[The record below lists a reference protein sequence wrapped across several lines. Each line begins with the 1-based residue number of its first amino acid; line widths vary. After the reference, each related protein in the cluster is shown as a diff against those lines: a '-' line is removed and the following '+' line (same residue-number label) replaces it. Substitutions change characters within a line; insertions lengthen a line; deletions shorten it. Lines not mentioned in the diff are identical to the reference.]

1 MFLKVLQGNTVIDVI
16 ENVLFVEHQ
25 DRNDLNVLG
34 SEARA
39 FGIMSS
45 DMSTIWHTEDLADV
59 PEGTE
64 CETVEVAEITEE
76 EYTAL
81 RRELDAGNVVEE
93 EEPAED
99 TPEEGEQEDTEVVMT
114 PTEMRLR
121 INELTA
127 TVEALTAEKDMLME
141 CVLEMSAVVYA

>member
-1 MFLKVLQGNTVIDVI
+1 MFYKIMQGNTVIDAIAGVQYVVFQ
-16 ENVLFVEHQ
+16 E
-25 DRNDLNVLG
+25 RNRLNIIG
-34 SEARA
+34 KKAEA

-45 DMSTIWHTEDLADV
+45 DMSTIWHVDGLADIPV
-59 PEGTE
+59 DSEYQ
-64 CETVEVAEITEE
+64 TVAMVEITEE
-76 EYTAL
+76 EYDTL
-81 RRELDAGNVVEE
+81 REQLAAGDVVEDPE
-93 EEPAED
+93 EEQQPDEG
-99 TPEEGEQEDTEVVMT
+99 TTEEPEVVMS

>member
-1 MFLKVLQGNTVIDVI
+1 MFYKIMQGNTVIDAIAGVQYVVFQ
-16 ENVLFVEHQ
+16 E
-25 DRNDLNVLG
+25 RNRLNIIG
-34 SEARA
+34 KKAEA

-45 DMSTIWHTEDLADV
+45 DMSTIWHVDGLADI
-59 PEGTE
+59 PAGSEYQ
-64 CETVEVAEITEE
+64 TVAMVEITEE
-76 EYTAL
+76 EYDTL
-81 RRELDAGNVVEE
+81 REQLAAGDVVEDPE
-93 EEPAED
+93 EEQQPDEG
-99 TPEEGEQEDTEVVMT
+99 TTEEPEVVMS

>member
-1 MFLKVLQGNTVIDVI
+1 MFYKIMQGNTVIDAIAGVQYVVFQ
-16 ENVLFVEHQ
+16 E
-25 DRNDLNVLG
+25 RNRLNIIG
-34 SEARA
+34 KKAEA

-45 DMSTIWHTEDLADV
+45 DMSTIWHVEGLADIPV
-59 PEGTE
+59 GSEYQ
-64 CETVEVAEITEE
+64 TVTMVEITEE
-76 EYTAL
+76 EYDTLREQLTAG
-81 RRELDAGNVVEE
+81 DVVEDPE
-93 EEPAED
+93 EEQQPDEG
-99 TPEEGEQEDTEVVMT
+99 TTEEPEVVMS

>member
-1 MFLKVLQGNTVIDVI
+1 MFYKIMQGNTVIDAIAGVQYVVFQ
-16 ENVLFVEHQ
+16 E
-25 DRNDLNVLG
+25 RNRLNIIG
-34 SEARA
+34 KKAEA

-45 DMSTIWHTEDLADV
+45 DMSTIWHVDGLAEI
-59 PEGTE
+59 PAGSEYQ
-64 CETVEVAEITEE
+64 TVAMVEITEE
-76 EYTAL
+76 EYDTL
-81 RRELDAGNVVEE
+81 REQLAAGDVVEDPE
-93 EEPAED
+93 EEQQPDEG
-99 TPEEGEQEDTEVVMT
+99 TTEEPEVVMS

>member
-1 MFLKVLQGNTVIDVI
+1 MFYKIMQGNTVIDAIAGVQYVVFQ
-16 ENVLFVEHQ
+16 E
-25 DRNDLNVLG
+25 RNRLNIIG
-34 SEARA
+34 KKAEA

-45 DMSTIWHTEDLADV
+45 DMSTIWHVDGL
-59 PEGTE
+59 
-64 CETVEVAEITEE
+64 AEIPAGSEYQTVAMVEIAEE
-76 EYTAL
+76 EYDTL
-81 RRELDAGNVVEE
+81 REQLAAGDVVEDPE
-93 EEPAED
+93 EEQP
-99 TPEEGEQEDTEVVMT
+99 PEEGETEEPEVVMS

>member
-1 MFLKVLQGNTVIDVI
+1 MFYKIMQGNTVIDAIAGVQYVVFQ
-16 ENVLFVEHQ
+16 E
-25 DRNDLNVLG
+25 RNRLNIIG
-34 SEARA
+34 KKAEA

-45 DMSTIWHTEDLADV
+45 DMSTIWHVDGLAEI
-59 PEGTE
+59 PSGAEYQ
-64 CETVEVAEITEE
+64 TVTMVEITEE
-76 EYTAL
+76 EYDTL
-81 RRELDAGNVVEE
+81 REQLAAGDVVEDPE
-93 EEPAED
+93 EEQQPDEG
-99 TPEEGEQEDTEVVMT
+99 TTEEPEVVMS

>member
-1 MFLKVLQGNTVIDVI
+1 MFYKIMQGNTVIDAIAGVQYVVFQ
-16 ENVLFVEHQ
+16 E
-25 DRNDLNVLG
+25 RNRLNIIG
-34 SEARA
+34 KKAEA

-45 DMSTIWHTEDLADV
+45 DMSTIWHVEGLAEI
-59 PEGTE
+59 PAGTE
-64 CETVEVAEITEE
+64 YQTVVMVEITEE
-76 EYTAL
+76 EYDAL
-81 RRELDAGNVVEE
+81 RKPLEAGDVVAD
-93 EEPAED
+93 PED
-99 TPEEGEQEDTEVVMT
+99 EQPPEEGDTEEPEVVMS

>member
-1 MFLKVLQGNTVIDVI
+1 MFYKIMQGNTVIDAIAGVQYVVFQ
-16 ENVLFVEHQ
+16 E
-25 DRNDLNVLG
+25 RNRLNIIG
-34 SEARA
+34 KKAEA

-45 DMSTIWHTEDLADV
+45 DMSTIWHVDGLAEI
-59 PEGTE
+59 PAGSEYQ
-64 CETVEVAEITEE
+64 TVAMVEITEE
-76 EYTAL
+76 EYDTL
-81 RRELDAGNVVEE
+81 REQLAAGDVVEDPE
-93 EEPAED
+93 EEQQ
-99 TPEEGEQEDTEVVMT
+99 PEEGETEEPEVVMS

>member
-1 MFLKVLQGNTVIDVI
+1 MFLKIVQDNTVIDAI
-16 ENVLFVEHQ
+16 ANVLYVEHQ
-25 DRNDLNVLG
+25 ERNNLNLLG
-34 SEARA
+34 SEAGA

-45 DMSTIWHTEDLADV
+45 DMSTIWHTEDLAEV
-59 PEGTE
+59 PEGTD
-64 CETVEVAEITEE
+64 CETVEAIEITEE

-81 RRELDAGNVVEE
+81 RRELDAGNVVDDD
-93 EEPAED
+93 PAEEQ
-99 TPEEGEQEDTEVVMT
+99 PEEGEPEEPEVVMT

-127 TVEALTAEKDMLME
+127 TVEALTEEKDMLME

>member
-1 MFLKVLQGNTVIDVI
+1 MFYKIMQGNTVIDAIAGVQYVVFQ
-16 ENVLFVEHQ
+16 E
-25 DRNDLNVLG
+25 RNRLNILG
-34 SEARA
+34 KKAEA

-45 DMSTIWHTEDLADV
+45 DMSTIWHVDGLAEI
-59 PEGTE
+59 PAGSEYQ
-64 CETVEVAEITEE
+64 TVAMVEITEE
-76 EYTAL
+76 EYDTL
-81 RRELDAGNVVEE
+81 REQLAAGDVVEDPE
-93 EEPAED
+93 EEQQPDEG
-99 TPEEGEQEDTEVVMT
+99 TTEEPEVVMS

>member
-1 MFLKVLQGNTVIDVI
+1 MFYKIMQGNTVIDAIAGVQYVVFQ
-16 ENVLFVEHQ
+16 E
-25 DRNDLNVLG
+25 RNRLNIIG
-34 SEARA
+34 KKAEA

-45 DMSTIWHTEDLADV
+45 DMSTIWHVDGLAEN
-59 PEGTE
+59 PAGSEYQS
-64 CETVEVAEITEE
+64 VAMVEITEE
-76 EYTAL
+76 EYDTL
-81 RRELDAGNVVEE
+81 REQLAAGDVVEDPE
-93 EEPAED
+93 EEQQPDEG
-99 TPEEGEQEDTEVVMT
+99 TTEEPEVVMS